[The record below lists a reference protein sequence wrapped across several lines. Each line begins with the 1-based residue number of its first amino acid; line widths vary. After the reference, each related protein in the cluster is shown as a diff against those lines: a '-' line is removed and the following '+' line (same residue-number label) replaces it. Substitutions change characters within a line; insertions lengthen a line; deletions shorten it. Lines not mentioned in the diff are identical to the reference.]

1 MGVEERQIGEGVMV
15 VQDEPEVRS
24 VTLVAGK
31 FTLRD
36 LTNIATAV
44 AASNVFPGIKSQ
56 AQAFTLMML
65 ADSMGLHPMTALR
78 QFDMLPNGRPAMK
91 SEALLAQHVAAG
103 GTFKVTERSDERSA
117 GTFGFK
123 NNSVDVEFTA
133 EDAKAAGLDGKDNYK
148 HYRKDMYFWRMV
160 ARGVRSSGSGVGV
173 GILTTEEAEGI
184 LPLQPEVAVT
194 RIEADTTG
202 RRAFGRQAIKPQ
214 PPASNGNGKT
224 AAGQVAQPPPVTPP
238 AEPAPTSDPAPDPA
252 HAEETAHTS
261 DRPLLIGGS
270 HITPDP
276 KREPK
281 VDRNDFWNE
290 ADKALKGNHV
300 RAIAAV
306 QKTIDD
312 LKALKKLPVEVAG
325 WQDLETAQAEA
336 VLAALKKA

>member
-1 MGVEERQIGEGVMV
+1 MSVEERQIGEGVMV

-44 AASNVFPGIKSQ
+44 AASNVFPGIKTQ

-103 GTFKVTERSDERSA
+103 GTFKVTERSDERAA

-184 LPLQPEVAVT
+184 LPLQSEVTVT
-194 RIEADTTG
+194 RVEADAPG
-202 RRAFGRQAIKPQ
+202 RRTFGRQAIKPQ
-214 PPASNGNGKT
+214 PPTGNGNGKE
-224 AAGQVAQPPPVTPP
+224 QAQTEEKQTPPVTPP
-238 AEPAPTSDPAPDPA
+238 VEAPSATVTDPA

-261 DRPLLIGGS
+261 DRKTEG
-270 HITPDP
+270 PDP

-281 VDRNDFWNE
+281 VDRNDFWNP
-290 ADKALKGNHV
+290 ADAVFKGNHV
-300 RAIAAV
+300 RAISAV

-312 LKALKKLPVEVAG
+312 LKALKKLPAEIAG
-325 WQDLETAQAEA
+325 WQDIDPAQAKM
-336 VLAALKKA
+336 VLDALKGAK